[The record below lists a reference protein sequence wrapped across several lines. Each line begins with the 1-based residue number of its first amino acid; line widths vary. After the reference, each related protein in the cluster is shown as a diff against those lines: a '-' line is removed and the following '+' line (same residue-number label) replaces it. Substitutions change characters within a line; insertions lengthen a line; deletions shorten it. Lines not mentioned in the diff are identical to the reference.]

1 MPGVLTSGLQSALT
15 LHAEQL
21 GLDGPLDPSLVSEWL
36 VKPPSQHDLSV
47 QFEKKDF
54 SSLLAKVSPVDS
66 IRLTSVSSS
75 RSAAWLQAIPCL
87 GPIDQ
92 SLRPDEMRAALQHR
106 LGLSLAQ
113 SGEQCS
119 LCLNQPLDL
128 QGHHHITCSKGGFV
142 TLRHNRLRDCLDA
155 LCRFAGMSPQK
166 EQGASSGDLSRPADL
181 LVPNFSLGKAAAFD
195 FVVASPLVQQ
205 NIAAAGAIDVVD
217 AAAIVKHT
225 NNDAKCD
232 ALGWKCVPLAVD
244 TYGRWGSEAH
254 ASFSSIASHLAI
266 KTKTSLAAATN
277 SIYSSLGIVLAR
289 FNARAI
295 LAHRYRFDFGARE
308 VRLSVF
314 SPHQQ

>member
-21 GLDGPLDPSLVSEWL
+21 GLDGALDPLLVSDWL

-47 QFEKKDF
+47 KFEKKDF
-54 SSLLAKVSPVDS
+54 ASLLEKTLTADR
-66 IRLTSVSSS
+66 IRLLSVSSS

-106 LGLSLAQ
+106 LGLPLAEP
-113 SGEQCS
+113 GEQCS
-119 LCLNQPLDL
+119 LCHNHPLDL
-128 QGHHHITCSKGGFV
+128 HGHHHITCSKGGFV
-142 TLRHNRLRDCLDA
+142 SLRHNRLRDCLNA
-155 LCRFAGMSPQK
+155 LCRFAGMSPK
-166 EQGASSGDLSRPADL
+166 VEQGASSGDLSRPADL

-205 NIAAAGAIDVVD
+205 NLLEAGAIDVVD
-217 AAAIVKHT
+217 AAAVTKHT
-225 NNDAKCD
+225 NNDAKCEL
-232 ALGWKCVPLAVD
+232 LGWKCVPLAVD

-254 ASFSSIASHLAI
+254 ASFSSIASHLATT
-266 KTKTSLAAATN
+266 TKTSLAAATN

-289 FNARAI
+289 YNARAI
-295 LAHRYRFDFGARE
+295 LAHRFRFDFGARE
-308 VRLSVF
+308 VRNSVLS
-314 SPHQQ
+314 PNQQ